1 MGQAAVLDASVA
13 FGRHSQAAHQKKAFE
28 AVQVLVASFQDVAA
42 CYSEVAYGSEAAEI
56 GVVGTEE
63 AENRRMGHS
72 ESSEA
77 RFGIDVGARL
87 ETVVDRLEIDSMA
100 RSEREALHSGT
111 VRFAM
116 EEARSGN
123 EEAVRFEIGAEIQGR
138 FAGEIVEVAQTLD
151 FEVDQTLAVAGG
163 METAVAE
170 TAIAAERRVEERQSK
185 TNFEA

>member
-1 MGQAAVLDASVA
+1 M
-13 FGRHSQAAHQKKAFE
+13 HSQAAHQKKAFE

-42 CYSEVAYGSEAAEI
+42 CCSEVAYGSEEAGI

-87 ETVVDRLEIDSMA
+87 ETVVDHLETDSMA

-111 VRFAM
+111 AEVRFAM
-116 EEARSGN
+116 EGARSGN
-123 EEAVRFEIGAEIQGR
+123 EVVVRFEIGAESQGR

-170 TAIAAERRVEERQSK
+170 TAVAAERRVEERQSK